1 MGMSYLRSL
10 NTQLFKN
17 IAYVGSFCHILFNL
31 IFNVNS
37 NLTESSV
44 NCSDIRLAYKV
55 GLERNKV
62 ENENEKK
69 TLDFADD
76 EQSGVKSMI
85 MLIVMAMMMGRI
97 KVVKF

>member
-1 MGMSYLRSL
+1 MHP
-10 NTQLFKN
+10 KW
-17 IAYVGSFCHILFNL
+17 
-31 IFNVNS
+31 
-37 NLTESSV
+37 
-44 NCSDIRLAYKV
+44 DIRLAYKV